1 MHKGKTGILLIIL
14 GNILYLAYTLFCGN
28 EVTLFSE
35 FSSGLL
41 LGLSIGIN
49 LTGIIL
55 LVLYISK
62 NEKNKWLYRKERWQK
77 MYKTVVIDYSPKA
90 DNMAQKVEEKANEML
105 ENGYELVTMSI
116 TATPKPILVFK
127 K

>member
-1 MHKGKTGILLIIL
+1 MNKEKTGILLIIL
-14 GNILYLAYTLFCGN
+14 GNILYLAYTFFCSN
-28 EVTLFSE
+28 EATPFSE

-62 NEKNKWLYRKERWQK
+62 NEKNKWLYRKERRQK
-77 MYKTVVIDYSPKA
+77 NV
-90 DNMAQKVEEKANEML
+90 
-105 ENGYELVTMSI
+105 
-116 TATPKPILVFK
+116 
-127 K
+127 